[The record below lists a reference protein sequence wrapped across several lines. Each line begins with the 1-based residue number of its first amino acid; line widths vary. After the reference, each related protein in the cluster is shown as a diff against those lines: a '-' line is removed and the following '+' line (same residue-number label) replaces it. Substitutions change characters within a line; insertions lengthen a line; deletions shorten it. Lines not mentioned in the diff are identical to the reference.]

1 MKPILLGTAASE
13 AIPAVFC
20 ECPVCSHVRK
30 YNGKNVRTRSSFL
43 IDEYNIIDFSPD
55 VFHQVLNCGI
65 SLKKLRNILLTH
77 FHEDHFNIM
86 EMAARMCAIPR
97 LEDMVMVICSAP
109 AAEQIAILFERFK
122 DHNQENPF
130 NYFQKYQFAT
140 VEPFQTYHFHNL
152 EETPILSSHHS
163 YGIGWNRGNGT

>member
-1 MKPILLGTAASE
+1 
-13 AIPAVFC
+13 
-20 ECPVCSHVRK
+20 
-30 YNGKNVRTRSSFL
+30 L